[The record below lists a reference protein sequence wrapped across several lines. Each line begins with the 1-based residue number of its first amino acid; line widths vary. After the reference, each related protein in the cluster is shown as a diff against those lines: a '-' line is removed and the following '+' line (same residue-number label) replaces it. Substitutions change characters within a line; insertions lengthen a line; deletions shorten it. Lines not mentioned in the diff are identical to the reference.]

1 MDALTLLEP
10 DHQKVKKLMGEI
22 EKTTERG
29 VKTREQLFTKLVDE
43 LTIHEKIEEQ
53 IFYPAVKERATSKQL
68 EELVTESYEEHH
80 FVDIV
85 KAEIENTPFDS
96 EEWAAKFKV
105 MMENIEHHA
114 FEEEE
119 GKMFP
124 KVRRAFKKDE
134 LEDMGT
140 RVEELKDH
148 PMARLPGQGL
158 REHERDEEAGQGV
171 LPGEHH
177 RFVGVA
183 SGDRGGGE
191 RRERDGRRDLGQ
203 HGVVEDEHMRRGRR
217 HAERDQRRD
226 DRWYRDEVRGRD
238 RQR

>member
-1 MDALTLLEP
+1 MDAITLLEQ
-10 DHQKVKKLMGEI
+10 DHQKVKKLMAEI

-29 VKTREQLFTKLVDE
+29 IKTREQLFNKLVQE

-53 IFYPAVKERATSKQL
+53 IFYPEVKERATSKQL

-85 KAEIENTPFDS
+85 MAEIEDTPFDS
-96 EEWAAKFKV
+96 EEWKAKFKV

-134 LEDMGT
+134 LEDMGA
-140 RVEELKDH
+140 RMGELKQQLTDVV
-148 PMARLPGQGL
+148 PI
-158 REHERDEEAGQGV
+158 EERA
-171 LPGEHH
+171 
-177 RFVGVA
+177 
-183 SGDRGGGE
+183 
-191 RRERDGRRDLGQ
+191 
-203 HGVVEDEHMRRGRR
+203 
-217 HAERDQRRD
+217 
-226 DRWYRDEVRGRD
+226 
-238 RQR
+238 

>member
-1 MDALTLLEP
+1 LYDPSKLGLYWEGSLTRDLVTGSGFALHAAKPVIWEAAMDAVTLLEQ

-29 VKTREQLFTKLVDE
+29 VKTRQQLFSKLVQE

-53 IFYPAVKERATSKQL
+53 IFYPEVKERATSKQL

-80 FVDIV
+80 FVDMV
-85 KAEIENTPFDS
+85 KAEIENTPFEA

-140 RVEELKDH
+140 RMEELKMQLMESM
-148 PMARLPGQGL
+148 PT
-158 REHERDEEAGQGV
+158 EERTGA
-171 LPGEHH
+171 
-177 RFVGVA
+177 
-183 SGDRGGGE
+183 
-191 RRERDGRRDLGQ
+191 
-203 HGVVEDEHMRRGRR
+203 
-217 HAERDQRRD
+217 
-226 DRWYRDEVRGRD
+226 
-238 RQR
+238 

>member
-1 MDALTLLEP
+1 MDAITLLEQ

-29 VKTREQLFTKLVDE
+29 VKTREELFSKLVEE

-53 IFYPAVKERATSKQL
+53 IFYPEVKARATSKQL
-68 EELVTESYEEHH
+68 EDLVTESYEEHH
-80 FVDIV
+80 VVDIV
-85 KAEIENTPFDS
+85 KAEIENTPFQA

-140 RVEELKDH
+140 RMAELKEQLMSAA
-148 PMARLPGQGL
+148 PERLAR
-158 REHERDEEAGQGV
+158 
-171 LPGEHH
+171 
-177 RFVGVA
+177 
-183 SGDRGGGE
+183 
-191 RRERDGRRDLGQ
+191 
-203 HGVVEDEHMRRGRR
+203 
-217 HAERDQRRD
+217 
-226 DRWYRDEVRGRD
+226 
-238 RQR
+238 

>member
-1 MDALTLLEP
+1 MDALTLLEQ

-29 VKTREQLFTKLVDE
+29 VKSRQQLFTKLVDE

-68 EELVTESYEEHH
+68 EELVAESYEEHH

-85 KAEIENTPFDS
+85 KAEIEDTPFES

-124 KVRRAFKKDE
+124 KVRKAFKKDE
-134 LEDMGT
+134 LEDMGA
-140 RVEELKDH
+140 RMEELKDQLIDVV
-148 PMARLPGQGL
+148 PTASRSVARPGPLPPGPLPLGSGPG
-158 REHERDEEAGQGV
+158 RSANERPLLSRRQLGIA
-171 LPGEHH
+171 
-177 RFVGVA
+177 GVA
-183 SGDRGGGE
+183 ARGSRSS
-191 RRERDGRRDLGQ
+191 RRCARCAGSRRS
-203 HGVVEDEHMRRGRR
+203 
-217 HAERDQRRD
+217 
-226 DRWYRDEVRGRD
+226 VRC
-238 RQR
+238 

>member
-1 MDALTLLEP
+1 MDAITLLEQ

-29 VKTREQLFTKLVDE
+29 VKTRQQLFSKLVQE
-43 LTIHEKIEEQ
+43 LTVHEKIEEQ
-53 IFYPAVKERATSKQL
+53 IFYPEVKERATSKQL

-80 FVDIV
+80 FVDMV
-85 KAEIENTPFDS
+85 KAEIENTPFDA

-134 LEDMGT
+134 LEDMGA
-140 RVEELKDH
+140 RMEALKEQLQDI
-148 PMARLPGQGL
+148 LPV
-158 REHERDEEAGQGV
+158 DEPA
-171 LPGEHH
+171 
-177 RFVGVA
+177 
-183 SGDRGGGE
+183 
-191 RRERDGRRDLGQ
+191 
-203 HGVVEDEHMRRGRR
+203 
-217 HAERDQRRD
+217 
-226 DRWYRDEVRGRD
+226 
-238 RQR
+238 

>member
-1 MDALTLLEP
+1 MDALTLLEQ

-29 VKTREQLFTKLVDE
+29 VKTREQLFNKLVQE
-43 LTIHEKIEEQ
+43 LTVHEKIEEQ

-80 FVDIV
+80 FVDTI
-85 KAEIENTPFDS
+85 KAEIKDTPFEA

-124 KVRRAFKKDE
+124 KVRKAFKKDE
-134 LEDMGT
+134 LEDLGAQM
-140 RVEELKDH
+140 EELKQQL
-148 PMARLPGQGL
+148 MESITA
-158 REHERDEEAGQGV
+158 EEST
-171 LPGEHH
+171 
-177 RFVGVA
+177 RA
-183 SGDRGGGE
+183 S
-191 RRERDGRRDLGQ
+191 
-203 HGVVEDEHMRRGRR
+203 
-217 HAERDQRRD
+217 
-226 DRWYRDEVRGRD
+226 
-238 RQR
+238 